1 MALAVLLCGGLLAAG
16 PASAAASLRRL
27 GVEEP
32 DLILV
37 NGEIL
42 TMDQRQP
49 RAGAIAITD
58 DEITAVGSSRSVAK
72 LAGRRTQTINLRG
85 RTVIPGLVDGH
96 THAIRGGQTFDDE
109 TYWLDAG
116 SLEEALARVTEAAGE
131 REPDEVAVVGS
142 WHPNQFTEKRP
153 PTVADLTEA
162 SPPTPST
169 SSTSTTTRSSTRRA
183 SRHSA

>member
-1 MALAVLLCGGLLAAG
+1 MKFVRPFVETPHRRRGTAVLAVLLTAAWSRRTSVGGG
-16 PASAAASLRRL
+16 FPFGDWGRQ
-27 GVEEP
+27 EP

-42 TMDQRQP
+42 TLDDKRP

-85 RTVIPGLVDGH
+85 RTVIPGLIDGH
-96 THAIRGGQTFDDE
+96 THAIRGGPDVRQE

-116 SLEEALARVTEAAGE
+116 RSRRRSPGSPRPRAG
-131 REPDEVAVVGS
+131 VS
-142 WHPNQFTEKRP
+142 RP
-153 PTVADLTEA
+153 SGWP
-162 SPPTPST
+162 
-169 SSTSTTTRSSTRRA
+169 
-183 SRHSA
+183 

>member
-1 MALAVLLCGGLLAAG
+1 MNFVRPFVETPRRRRGTVALAVLLCGGLLAAG
-16 PASAAASLRRL
+16 TSVGGGFPFGGS

-42 TMDQRQP
+42 TVDQRQP

-96 THAIRGGQTFDDE
+96 THAIRGGQTFDDAP
-109 TYWLDAG
+109 WWPPHKIAG
-116 SLEEALARVTEAAGE
+116 RELAPYLTAHPELRLEST
-131 REPDEVAVVGS
+131 
-142 WHPNQFTEKRP
+142 RP
-153 PTVADLTEA
+153 P
-162 SPPTPST
+162 S
-169 SSTSTTTRSSTRRA
+169 
-183 SRHSA
+183 